1 MPDDLADVVI
11 VGAGP
16 AGVACALGLAG
27 SGLNVL
33 LLDKDQFPR
42 EKVCGGGLWLR
53 SVRVLNDL
61 LPKVSSNL
69 QSFENKT
76 PLCGISVCTPEGSNF
91 VYKSNFL
98 GNDRKTLGYTVN
110 RDDFDEWMVNQAS
123 KAPELSFIPASQ
135 VLEVKSTNSGL
146 RVLGE
151 GFDYQAKI
159 VVFADGA
166 QALASGDLTGM
177 QFNRT
182 ADALAI
188 RAIFRGV
195 TINTDDKVL
204 EFCFLKEIYPGYL
217 WLFPL
222 HNDTVNV
229 GLYLPLKYL
238 GKQKANLKNALFEL
252 IQENSSLACRFQDA
266 TLVGSIR
273 GGLLPL
279 GKKNMVLSGD
289 GFLIAGDAAS
299 LVDPLGGEGIG
310 NALFSGQLAAAHIL
324 KCFEADNFSAA
335 FNQAYDQ
342 QIQKAILNDF
352 GFRHWLIDFMKKHPS
367 LFNYSV
373 KKVSTNM
380 AFRKM
385 LANALASGEIR
396 KEMMSFRFLKNLL
409 IK

>member
-1 MPDDLADVVI
+1 MPDDLADVII

-16 AGVACALGLAG
+16 AGVATALGLAG
-27 SGLNVL
+27 SGLKVF

-61 LPKVSSNL
+61 LPNVGSNL
-69 QSFENKT
+69 QSYRNKAA
-76 PLCGISVCTPEGSNF
+76 LCGISVCTPEGSNF
-91 VYKSNFL
+91 VYKSNFQ
-98 GNDRKTLGYTVN
+98 GEERKTLGYTVN
-110 RDDFDEWMVNQAS
+110 RDDFDTWMVQQAQR
-123 KAPELSFIPASQ
+123 ASEIRFFAASH
-135 VLEVKSTNSGL
+135 VTEVKTTSTGVH
-146 RVLGE
+146 VLGE
-151 GFDYQAKI
+151 GFNYQAKML
-159 VVFADGA
+159 VFADGA
-166 QALASGDLTGM
+166 QALASSELSGM
-177 QFNRT
+177 QFNRKT
-182 ADALAI
+182 DALAI
-188 RAIFRGV
+188 RAYFKGV
-195 TINTDDKVL
+195 STISEDKVL
-204 EFCFLKEIYPGYL
+204 EFCFLKEVYPGYL

-222 HNDTVNV
+222 NDDTVNV
-229 GLYLPLKYL
+229 GLYLPLKYF

-279 GKKNMVLSGD
+279 GKSKVVLSGERY
-289 GFLIAGDAAS
+289 LITGDAAS

-310 NALFSGQLAAAHIL
+310 NALYSGQLAAAHIL
-324 KCFEADNFSAA
+324 NCFKADNFSSA
-335 FNQAYDQ
+335 FNQRYDQ
-342 QIQKAILNDF
+342 QIHKSILNDF
-352 GFRHWLIDFMKKHPS
+352 GFRHWLIGFMKKHPG

-396 KEMMSFRFLKNLL
+396 KEMMSVRFFKNLI